1 MPQTINVQ
9 LTRNF
14 KLEEFLKLA
23 THPDNVPGMQVVTN
37 LQYGVTKILQPLR
50 DIMGKPI
57 IINSGYRNPEY
68 NAAVGGVKNSQHL
81 TGCAADIRMKDPAFF
96 SEMLEYLMKMPVDQ
110 LLSGKDWCH
119 VSWTPTSIPRR
130 DIKIG
135 FYDK

>member
-37 LQYGVTKILQPLR
+37 LQYGVSTILQPLR
-50 DIMGKPI
+50 DKLGKPI

-68 NAAVGGVKNSQHL
+68 NASVGGVKNSQHL
-81 TGCAADIRMKDPAFF
+81 TGCAADIRPKDPEDFNF
-96 SEMLEYLMKMPVDQ
+96 MLELLKSFPVDQ
-110 LLSGKDWCH
+110 LLGGKGWCH

-135 FYDK
+135 FYDR